1 MDAKLYDELK
11 LYIEKRFLPPLPAT
25 PSEPHAAP
33 SAPKGKRGLFR
44 FPSLSKKSGA
54 EKASVQESA
63 SDYQKSGSQN
73 AVPVVLHEDSSVF
86 LDEEA
91 PLMSYGAAAPIS
103 ELEERL
109 KYVDESFAEML
120 FRKIDESG
128 MTDADCY
135 HKAQLTRGHFNKI
148 KNQAGYRPGK
158 STVLALILAL
168 GLNRKEADEML
179 AKAGYALSPSS
190 RRDLIIEF
198 CMEKGIYDIMQVNE
212 YLLAF
217 DQELLGAQ

>member
-1 MDAKLYDELK
+1 MLVIDKKVNKYLDQIDE
-11 LYIEKRFLPPLPAT
+11 
-25 PSEPHAAP
+25 
-33 SAPKGKRGLFR
+33 GFR
-44 FPSLSKKSGA
+44 
-54 EKASVQESA
+54 
-63 SDYQKSGSQN
+63 
-73 AVPVVLHEDSSVF
+73 
-86 LDEEA
+86 
-91 PLMSYGAAAPIS
+91 
-103 ELEERL
+103 
-109 KYVDESFAEML
+109 EML
-120 FRKIDESG
+120 LRKIDERH
-128 MTDADCY
+128 MTDAECY
-135 HKAQLTRGHFNKI
+135 KKANIDRKLFNKI